1 MALLQ
6 ISEPGES
13 PVPHQFKRAVGI
25 DLGTT
30 NSLVAAVFNNGS
42 SLGVQA
48 QVIKDDKG
56 RAILPSVVNYSAAGV
71 NCVGEEA
78 LLLASKDPYNTL
90 ASFKR
95 LMGRGIDDISDV
107 SQFRLVKKPSDDA
120 SSTSADTTRDVIRVD
135 TAAGEIT
142 AVQASAEI
150 LKSLAKR
157 ASSAMGGEL
166 DGAVITV
173 PAYFDDAQRQ
183 ATKDAATLAGLNVL
197 RLINEPTA
205 AAVAYGLDKGDD
217 RYIAVYDLGGGTF
230 DVSILQLSEGVF
242 EVLATGG
249 NSSLGGD
256 DFDLAIVHW
265 ALQQAN
271 INAEQLSAQEYRSLL
286 ITARAAKQSL
296 SDFDSVAVSIQSEV
310 VNWVGEL
317 DKVDFQQLIKPLVTS
332 TIAVCKSILDDAD
345 LSVGEIADVVLVGG
359 STRVPL
365 VRESVSQFFG
375 QAPKADVDP
384 DQVVAVGAAIQ
395 ADSLVGN
402 VRGDASNELLLLDV
416 LPLSLG
422 IETMGGLVE
431 KIIHRN
437 TAIPS
442 TRAQEFTTYK
452 DGQTALA
459 LHVMQGERDL
469 VSHCRS
475 LARFELRGIP
485 PMVAGAAR
493 IQVTFSVDADG
504 LLDVAAKE
512 MTTGVAS
519 SIQVKPSYGLSEEEI
534 AEMLKA
540 SYSNAAED
548 RDARMLLEQRVDA
561 EGLLD
566 AVNMAMQND
575 ADLLNGKEK
584 ADIEKAMIDVRT
596 TIGGSDAQAI
606 NNAVTAL
613 GRSTESFA
621 AKRMDKSIKAALQG
635 KQIDDVAKDMA
646 AENVQESTVDMKR
659 ESI

>member
-56 RAILPSVVNYSAAGV
+56 GAILPSVVNYSAAGV
-71 NCVGEEA
+71 NCVGDEA

-95 LMGRGIDDISDV
+95 LMGRGIDDISEV

-120 SSTSADTTRDVIRVD
+120 SSTSADTTRDVIRID

-566 AVNMAMQND
+566 AVNMAIQND